1 MRFGYFL
8 AENETAFNLCPFMRN
23 CVSFNPHW
31 LVDLMKA
38 FLKSEFAPVAKNV
51 AGFHVIPVPMEVSV
65 SYGRGTRQGP
75 QALITASQQLEADI
89 YGYRPGDLGIHT
101 QKPVV
106 QRTRQAEVWL
116 EAIAARVADALR
128 WQAVPVLLGGEHTV
142 TLGAARAFKAAGRD
156 IGFIHFDA
164 HADLR
169 DAYEGSPF
177 SHACVMRRVHELGFP
192 IVQIGTRAVAQEER
206 DYRAAH
212 PETITAYDGI
222 DIADGKMPADFI
234 PRGFPKE
241 VYVSFDVDGLDPS
254 VMPAT
259 GTPVPGGLLWYDVVR
274 MMRTVTASCRVC
286 GIDIVELAPV
296 KGLHAANFTAALLAH
311 LLMAMAQCWNPAN

>member
-1 MRFGYFL
+1 
-8 AENETAFNLCPFMRN
+8 
-23 CVSFNPHW
+23 
-31 LVDLMKA
+31 MKA
-38 FLKSEFAPVAKNV
+38 FLESEFAPAAKNA
-51 AGFHVIPVPMEVSV
+51 AGFHVIPAPMEPSV
-65 SYGRGTRQGP
+65 SYGRGTCRGP
-75 QALITASQQLEADI
+75 YTMIAASQQLEADI
-89 YGYRPGDLGIHT
+89 YGLRPGDLGIHT
-101 QKPVV
+101 QKPLAL
-106 QRTRQAEVWL
+106 RRQPAEAWL
-116 EAIAARVADALR
+116 DAIAVRVAEALR
-128 WQAVPVLLGGEHTV
+128 CQAVPVLLGGEHTV

-206 DYRAAH
+206 DYRKAN
-212 PETITAYDGI
+212 PGTITVYDGV
-222 DIADGKMPADFI
+222 DIADGRMPPDFI
-234 PRGFPKE
+234 PRGFPKD

-274 MMRTVTASCRVC
+274 MMRTVAASCRVT
-286 GIDIVELAPV
+286 GIDVVEFAPL
-296 KGLHAANFTAALLAH
+296 KGFHAADFTAALLTQ
-311 LLMAMAQCWNPAN
+311 LLMAAARCRE